1 MKHALRTQILDRIDS
16 TNAQARRIAAAGDTE
31 NTLIIAREQTAGRG
45 RMGRSFYSP
54 ADTGLYMTLLC
65 YPDAPLSD
73 LGGLTCAAAWAT
85 ALAIEELVG
94 ATPCIKWVNDLYL
107 HGRKICGILCESVG
121 TPRGTALLVGI
132 GVNLTTRDFP
142 DAIAGVAGSLQAT
155 VCPEALATR
164 ICLRLLQYVERPDN
178 ALWLDGYRAR
188 FMLPG
193 MQVTCILPNERF
205 VATVRGISDSG
216 ALLVTDNDGHNR
228 ELWAGEVSIGAVDPN
243 SPFYKY

>member
-1 MKHALRTQILDRIDS
+1 MLCTQVFDCIDS
-16 TNAQARRIAAAGDTE
+16 TNAQARRIAAAGDRQ

-85 ALAIEELVG
+85 ALAIEELTG
-94 ATPCIKWVNDLYL
+94 ATLCIKWVNDLYL
-107 HGRKICGILCESVG
+107 HSRKVCGILCESVG
-121 TPRGTALLVGI
+121 TPHGMAVLVGI
-132 GVNLTTRDFP
+132 GINLTTEDFP
-142 DAIAGVAGSLQAT
+142 DAIANVAGSLQVQAD
-155 VCPEALATR
+155 PEQLAMH
-164 ICLRLLQYVERPDN
+164 ICERFLPYIEHPDN
-178 ALWLDGYRAR
+178 TLWLDGYRAR
-188 FMLPG
+188 FMLLG
-193 MQVTCILPNERF
+193 MQVTCILPTERF
-205 VATVRGISDSG
+205 EATVRGISDGG
-216 ALLVTDNDGHNR
+216 ALLVTDNDGRER